1 MELEDDPAG
10 SYEEAPSPLCIPGSN
25 KLEAKSMMT
34 FLMVRWSAIVALA
47 GLLTACSWCRGA
59 QAQAPDVEAAK
70 KEGNV
75 IVYGSVVPQS
85 MQINAGFEKKYGIRV
100 DYWRADST
108 NIMDRALTEWRAGRP
123 GFDIVEGS
131 RAPQI
136 IMKKEGLFISYVPP
150 SSEKFPQ
157 QFKEKDAL
165 MTAWRALPISI
176 LYNTELVK
184 PGEAPKKWDDL
195 LDTKWQGFIG
205 MPDPSQH
212 ATTATFLWS
221 LRKIMGERWL
231 DFAKALA
238 KQKPR
243 MVAALAPVTDEIIR
257 GEVRVGITY
266 IKYVKQYK
274 GPIDYVLMDH
284 HLSDPNYMSVGAK
297 ATHANAARLYM
308 EYGCSLEGQ
317 RAMAG
322 EGEFVLYSGV
332 NPAIRNAEKVAQTMI
347 FMDVPT
353 AEELK
358 KLTDDF
364 HRIFFGS

>member
-1 MELEDDPAG
+1 MRRQFDTAMNCVLKELED
-10 SYEEAPSPLCIPGSN
+10 APRAVMRRRHRPYVFLAQI

-34 FLMVRWSAIVALA
+34 FLMIRWSAIVGLV
-47 GLLTACSWCRGA
+47 GLLTASSWCRGA

-70 KEGNV
+70 KEGSV

-131 RAPQI
+131 RAPQF

-150 SSEKFPQ
+150 SSENFPQ

-184 PGEAPKKWDDL
+184 PDNAPKKWDDL

-212 ATTATFLWS
+212 ATTTFLWS

-274 GPIDYVLMDH
+274 GPIDYVLTEIT
-284 HLSDPNYMSVGAK
+284 SACIP
-297 ATHANAARLYM
+297 
-308 EYGCSLEGQ
+308 
-317 RAMAG
+317 
-322 EGEFVLYSGV
+322 
-332 NPAIRNAEKVAQTMI
+332 
-347 FMDVPT
+347 
-353 AEELK
+353 
-358 KLTDDF
+358 
-364 HRIFFGS
+364 